1 VHWTPAVVID
11 RPGPKRNAQYRV
23 GLADGRVLA
32 LHSGSATIL
41 RKLNLYDVVFVKVTD
56 AKGRAAAR
64 ADLRVR
70 PVVQGAAL
78 VLENKTGRILAM
90 AGGFSY
96 GLSQLNR
103 TSQTRRQ
110 PGSAIKPITYLAVL
124 RAGLQPNTLVRD
136 EPVTLPPI
144 NGGTRERDYWSPKNY
159 DGGAWG
165 VLTLR
170 RALENS
176 RNLATVGLLE
186 GGIESTPERSLDRVC
201 ELAQEAQLY
210 AECQHYYPIVLGAQP
225 VRLIDLAAFYAAIA
239 NEGARPSPHAI
250 ATVEQDGRVVYRDDA
265 KAPVWLGSAD
275 RVAFYQLKSM
285 LQGVVLRGTASSLR
299 DLSPYL
305 AGKTGTSE
313 DENDAWFVGFTN
325 DVTVA
330 VWVGYDNA
338 SGRRTLGGGST
349 GGHVAVPIFR
359 PIIEA
364 SWKYVARQAA
374 LAPPSAEARR
384 QLVMLPIDLASGTRV
399 TERGMGATITEAF
412 RTDGRGHMD
421 DTQYRIVSELDAGTR
436 ILGDQYGEQQY
447 PEGYRSYYGD
457 RQANPDG
464 YYGSRYYGGPQ
475 GGGYRTAPP
484 SPYQQQQPQYG
495 RGLFGSWSSPPPPQP
510 QQQPQRRFDPDYF
523 WHNRIN

>member
-1 VHWTPAVVID
+1 VVID
-11 RPGPKRNAQYRV
+11 RPGTKRNADVKV
-23 GLADGRVLA
+23 GLADGRVLP
-32 LHSGSATIL
+32 LRSGSAITL
-41 RKLNLYDVVFVKVTD
+41 KKLQLYDVVYVKVTD
-56 AKGRAAAR
+56 GKGRAAAR

-78 VLENKTGRILAM
+78 VMENKTGRILAM

-96 GLSQLNR
+96 ALSQLNR

-110 PGSAIKPITYLAVL
+110 PGSAIKPITYLAAL

-136 EPVTLPPI
+136 EPITLPPI
-144 NGGTRERDYWSPKNY
+144 NGSTRDRDYYTPKNY
-159 DGGAWG
+159 DGGAMG

-176 RNLATVGLLE
+176 RNLATVGLLD
-186 GGIESTPERSLDRVC
+186 GAIDSTASASLDRVC

-239 NEGARPSPHAI
+239 NEGARPAPHAI
-250 ATVEQDGRVVYRDDA
+250 ASVEQDGRVVWRDDTR
-265 KAPVWLGSAD
+265 APVWLGSAD

-285 LQGVVLRGTASSLR
+285 LQGVVLRGTANSLR
-299 DLSPYL
+299 DLGAYV

-338 SGRRTLGGGST
+338 NGRRTLGSGAT
-349 GGHVAVPIFR
+349 GGHTAVPIFR

-384 QLVMLPIDLASGTRV
+384 QLVMLPVDLASGSRV
-399 TERGMGATITEAF
+399 ADRSQGATITEAF
-412 RTDGRGHMD
+412 RTDGRGRID
-421 DTQYRIVSELDAGTR
+421 DTQYRIVSEADAGLR
-436 ILGDQYGEQQY
+436 IEVDQYGEQQY
-447 PEGYRSYYGD
+447 PEGYRSAYGD

-464 YYGSRYYGGPQ
+464 YGYRYFGGPQ
-475 GGGYRTAPP
+475 GGVSRVAPP
-484 SPYQQQQPQYG
+484 SPYQQQPQYG
-495 RGLFGSWSSPPPPQP
+495 RGLFGSWSSQPPPQP
-510 QQQPQRRFDPDYF
+510 QQPQRRFDPDYF
-523 WHNRIN
+523 WHNRMN